1 MTVELAMSNTEVGQ
15 MIARMCPAQRCA
27 GHSTIQSG
35 VMEFA
40 ILLVLSDG
48 PQPVVGLVLTLEV
61 PQATIADH
69 LLVLEKHGLIER
81 RRDKHDRRV
90 NLCAITPKGVRLLR
104 TSRAHK
110 EQKHVEH
117 D

>member
-15 MIARMCPAQRCA
+15 MLSRMCPAQRC
-27 GHSTIQSG
+27 GMNSPIQNG

-48 PQPVVGLVLTLEV
+48 AQPVVGLVLTLDA
-61 PQATIADH
+61 PQGTVSGH
-69 LLVLEKHGLIER
+69 LITLEKHSLIER

-110 EQKHVEH
+110 ERKHV
-117 D
+117 DD